1 MGQKHL
7 CLFIHVH
14 NAHEMVDVKKS
25 NKMIKLY
32 LRGDKV
38 ERAAGLQR
46 NEVRLWFW
54 IVVKVKYVFFFEKE
68 KKLTVTN
75 FFCIIDIWVIVY
87 YDLNWHWAVV
97 LR

>member
-46 NEVRLWFW
+46 NEVRL
-54 IVVKVKYVFFFEKE
+54 
-68 KKLTVTN
+68 
-75 FFCIIDIWVIVY
+75 
-87 YDLNWHWAVV
+87 
-97 LR
+97 